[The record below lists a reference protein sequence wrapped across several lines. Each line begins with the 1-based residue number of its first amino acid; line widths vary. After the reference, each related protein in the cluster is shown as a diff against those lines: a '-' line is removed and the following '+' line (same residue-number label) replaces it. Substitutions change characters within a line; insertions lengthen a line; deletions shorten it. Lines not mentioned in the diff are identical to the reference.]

1 MAFLRLRFRRL
12 VGWDAF
18 ALPNFIFR
26 TTIIE
31 AAKMKAIAMTR
42 MLSMFELLRLPVIAC
57 GVSCCRS
64 GEVGIGVGN
73 KVGST
78 YGVGDGVV

>member
-1 MAFLRLRFRRL
+1 
-12 VGWDAF
+12 
-18 ALPNFIFR
+18 
-26 TTIIE
+26 
-31 AAKMKAIAMTR
+31 MKAIAMTR